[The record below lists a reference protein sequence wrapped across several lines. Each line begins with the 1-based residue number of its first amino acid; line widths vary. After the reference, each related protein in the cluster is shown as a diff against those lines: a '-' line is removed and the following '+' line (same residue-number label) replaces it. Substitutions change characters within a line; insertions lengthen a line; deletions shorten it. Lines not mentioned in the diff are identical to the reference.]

1 MSDHRGETKEFFGF
15 SREEVLASAC
25 AYFGKDAAHLQIVDL
40 YEIDIA
46 GLAGRKG
53 MLVREIRGEGEKP
66 SEARE
71 RRDTNERRPES
82 RERRDAGG
90 RRTESREAREED
102 RNRQEKKRHRDR
114 DRREDRRDRGGEG
127 SSACEETNGAK
138 EAKVEESGRD
148 HKAAEEPNQQPKPV
162 FSAKKSSTK
171 SDSGEE
177 ALSDPGEF
185 IAGLIE
191 HMKLGTFD
199 INEKEDGKLLIVQL
213 SGSAIEKLIAN
224 GGGRVLDSIQFLAN
238 QAELR
243 REGEGRKVVI
253 EAEGN
258 EDKQREYLEKLAL
271 RAAKK
276 AEETGKSI
284 ALDSMNSHDR
294 RMVHMALKD
303 AKDIATMSV
312 GEGNYRRVVVVP
324 KGAPEYEEALKSD

>member
-15 SREEVLASAC
+15 SREEALASAC
-25 AYFGKDAAHLQIVDL
+25 AYFGKDAASLQIIDL
-40 YEIDIA
+40 SEVDIA

-53 MLVREIRGEGEKP
+53 ILAREIRGEGERAP
-66 SEARE
+66 EARE
-71 RRDTNERRPES
+71 RRDAGERKSES
-82 RERRDAGG
+82 RD
-90 RRTESREAREED
+90 SREPREGG
-102 RNRQEKKRHRDR
+102 RDR
-114 DRREDRRDRGGEG
+114 DRQKKDRHQDRDRRGRSREREAR
-127 SSACEETNGAK
+127 SEREETSEAQAAAK
-138 EAKVEESGRD
+138 SHADEDEKACRD
-148 HKAAEEPNQQPKPV
+148 HAPQPEPVRQAKPAPSPKPD
-162 FSAKKSSTK
+162 SSK
-171 SDSGEE
+171 ADSNDEQLSDSGE
-177 ALSDPGEF
+177 F
-185 IAGLIE
+185 VAGLIE

-199 INEKEDGKLLIVQL
+199 INEKEDGKLLVVQL
-213 SGSAIEKLIAN
+213 SGPAIEKLIAN

-258 EDKQREYLEKLAL
+258 EDKQREYLEKLAM

-284 ALDSMNSHDR
+284 ALDPMNSRDR
-294 RMVHMALKD
+294 RMVHVALKE